1 MFEMVATLQD
11 LICQMSW
18 TYLVTDPDDV
28 GFLTSDNPV
37 CLFDPAATPLS
48 GIGFASSPA
57 AHFIFPI
64 CRTVCLLARHARQDD
79 LVKLTPARVRAVNHA
94 IISRA
99 DMQLY
104 ASYSSQ
110 GIQKLLDGLVKSRPR
125 PTKVLLKEGRAVE
138 E

>member
-18 TYLVTDPDDV
+18 TYLLTDPDDF

-57 AHFIFPI
+57 AHFMFPL
-64 CRTVCLLARHARQDD
+64 CRTVCLLAQHTRRDD
-79 LVKLTPARVRAVNHA
+79 VVKLTPARVRAVNQA

-99 DMQLY
+99 DMHLY
-104 ASYSSQ
+104 ASYPSQ
-110 GIQKLLDGLVKSRPR
+110 GIQRLLNNIVISRPK
-125 PTKVLLKEGRAVE
+125 PTRVLLKKGRVVE